1 MDVVLVVLVVL
12 VVDVVLVDVVEV
24 VLVVVV
30 VGPAVVVTGSGD
42 VPTPISYARRL
53 TVSRMKS

>member
-1 MDVVLVVLVVL
+1 MVVVVGPLVV
-12 VVDVVLVDVVEV
+12 VVD
-24 VLVVVV
+24 VV

-53 TVSRMKS
+53 TVSRIKS